1 MFESFQFKLYIAT
14 VLLSIHLF
22 FLTVCLSKA
31 TKTKLYN
38 RSVVKHPT
46 THYMNSNHTTT
57 KLITSMQQL
66 YHTVTIQQTTFNNTT
81 AILNSLL
88 YNNQQLSYN
97 HTATKLS
104 LYKNKI
110 RTIQQQNYNITTTCK
125 TTNL

>member
-1 MFESFQFKLYIAT
+1 
-14 VLLSIHLF
+14 
-22 FLTVCLSKA
+22 
-31 TKTKLYN
+31 
-38 RSVVKHPT
+38 
-46 THYMNSNHTTT
+46 MNSNHTTT

-110 RTIQQQNYNITTTCK
+110 RTIQQQNYNTTTCK

>member
-1 MFESFQFKLYIAT
+1 
-14 VLLSIHLF
+14 
-22 FLTVCLSKA
+22 
-31 TKTKLYN
+31 
-38 RSVVKHPT
+38 
-46 THYMNSNHTTT
+46 MNSNHTTT

-66 YHTVTIQQTTFNNTT
+66 YHTVTIQQATFNNTT
-81 AILNSLL
+81 PILNSLL

-110 RTIQQQNYNITTTCK
+110 RTIQQQNYNATTTCK